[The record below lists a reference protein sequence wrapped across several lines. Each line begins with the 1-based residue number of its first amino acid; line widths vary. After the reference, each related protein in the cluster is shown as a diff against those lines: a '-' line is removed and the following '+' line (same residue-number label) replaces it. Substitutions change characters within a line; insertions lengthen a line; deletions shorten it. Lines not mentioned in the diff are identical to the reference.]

1 MRKQSVTMYTFAARD
16 VLYHVE
22 KDEIKSVTLTKEH
35 LDASD
40 PKEILEDYILKPNEK
55 VEQRQNGKLVL
66 WKAYSRDKGL
76 IKSSINYYVDEF
88 VYEKVNSPFAVDR
101 ELLEK
106 ELKRREAK

>member
-1 MRKQSVTMYTFAARD
+1 MRKHLVTMYTFSTGD
-16 VLYHVE
+16 VLYYVE

-40 PKEILEDYILKPNEK
+40 PKEILGDYILKPNEK
-55 VEQRQNGKLVL
+55 VEQRQNGKLIL

-76 IKSSINYYVDEF
+76 IKSSINYHVDEF

-101 ELLEK
+101 ELLKK
-106 ELKRREAK
+106 ELERKAK